1 MAEISVPP
9 VEVLL
14 SKRVQEM
21 VLHGEEPL
29 GPYICRSGEDVDDKE
44 DIMDT
49 SPIPIIDLNCLS
61 SSTTSDKDREQE
73 LEKLRAALSSWG
85 CFQGIGHGISVS
97 FLDKIRQVSRE
108 FFKQPMEEKNKYAKT
123 VVDFQGYGADPV
135 PEQGQYLDWS
145 DRLFLDVFP
154 EDQRQ
159 YNLWPQLP
167 VSFREVLEDY
177 AEKMKLVTEITS
189 KAMAKSLKLEEN
201 CFLEQFGEQAQLQA
215 RFNYYSPCQR
225 PDLVLGLK
233 PHADGTGYTIILQD
247 EVGLQVLKDGKW
259 YTVPKD
265 PTALLVLMGDQMEI
279 MSNGIFK
286 GTVHRVLSN
295 SERDRISVA
304 VFYTPEVGKEIGP
317 EDGLVNGDR
326 PKIYKRVKDYAE
338 THWKF
343 YQRGMRALHTVQ
355 I

>member
-1 MAEISVPP
+1 MLMTKKTD
-9 VEVLL
+9 LL
-14 SKRVQEM
+14 NS
-21 VLHGEEPL
+21 
-29 GPYICRSGEDVDDKE
+29 
-44 DIMDT
+44 
-49 SPIPIIDLNCLS
+49 IIDLNCLS

-97 FLDKIRQVSRE
+97 FLDKIRQVSRNY
-108 FFKQPMEEKNKYAKT
+108 FKQPMEEKNKYAKT

-177 AEKMKLVTEITS
+177 AEKIGWSQKLPLKLWQV
-189 KAMAKSLKLEEN
+189 KYKLEEN
-201 CFLEQFGEQAQLQA
+201 CFLERIWRTSTTA
-215 RFNYYSPCQR
+215 SKR

-247 EVGLQVLKDGKW
+247 EVGLQWCHNWPDRARHVNPSC
-259 YTVPKD
+259 VIPPK
-265 PTALLVLMGDQMEI
+265 I

-304 VFYTPEVGKEIGP
+304 VFYLHAEVGKEIGP